1 MYPRKDMV
9 TKYASNLKGDFF
21 GGLTAA
27 IVALP
32 LALAFAIA
40 SGVDPQ
46 YGLYTA
52 IVAGFLASLFG
63 GSPVQITGPTGA
75 MTVVLIGIVAKFGYE
90 KVLIAGVMA
99 GMMQVAMGAA
109 RLGKL
114 ITYIPF
120 PLTTGFT
127 NGIAVIIFAGQI
139 DNFLGLPKTIQS
151 AEENFFMRVWES
163 ISHVSQAN
171 PMAVVIALLVI
182 ATMVIA
188 PRYINPNSA
197 ISRRCTQIN
206 ADKTNI

>member
-1 MYPRKDMV
+1 M
-9 TKYASNLKGDFF
+9 TKSDLTSNLKGDIF
-21 GGLTAA
+21 GGLTAG

-75 MTVVLIGIVAKFGYE
+75 MTVVLIGIVAKFGYD

-99 GMMQVAMGAA
+99 GIMLVAMGLA
-109 RLGKL
+109 RMGKL

-139 DNFLGLPKTIQS
+139 DNFLGLPTSIHS
-151 AEENFFMRVWES
+151 GEENFFLRVWES
-163 ISHVSQAN
+163 LSHITEAN
-171 PMAVVIALLVI
+171 AMAVLIASVVIA
-182 ATMVIA
+182 AMVID
-188 PRYINPNSA
+188 PRYIKP
-197 ISRRCTQIN
+197 IP
-206 ADKTNI
+206 